1 MGCDGG
7 TIPRRD
13 ELVRLKKKPEQKDK
27 ESELAYRWRHCAIN
41 QQPLQEPIVMCGLGR
56 LYSKQ
61 NVIEHLLDKEKMPA
75 SASHIKSLKDV
86 KNLQLTPNPVY
97 KDCDKTE
104 GSLDVRSAPYICKL
118 IGLEMTGK
126 FRFVALWTCGC
137 VFSERALKEIKSK
150 NCSLCHTPFSE
161 EDVVILNGNEED
173 TDLML
178 SKMEARTAR
187 QKAAK
192 KEKKSK
198 AKETTE
204 TVTSKDEQASISE
217 KSAGPQ
223 PSSSNVKLTHTVKPN
238 LKREAKSDALIDPA
252 IKKLKDG
259 VFSVAED
266 KSKTEVYKSLFTSH
280 KSEQDQSRAHWVTYN
295 PFYN

>member
-1 MGCDGG
+1 M
-7 TIPRRD
+7 
-13 ELVRLKKKPEQKDK
+13 
-27 ESELAYRWRHCAIN
+27 
-41 QQPLQEPIVMCGLGR
+41 
-56 LYSKQ
+56 
-61 NVIEHLLDKEKMPA
+61 
-75 SASHIKSLKDV
+75 
-86 KNLQLTPNPVY
+86 
-97 KDCDKTE
+97 
-104 GSLDVRSAPYICKL
+104 
-118 IGLEMTGK
+118 K
-126 FRFVALWTCGC
+126 FQ
-137 VFSERALKEIKSK
+137 
-150 NCSLCHTPFSE
+150 CHTPFSE

-173 TDLML
+173 TALML

-187 QKAAK
+187 LKASK

-204 TVTSKDEQASISE
+204 TVTSKDEQAAASTSE
-217 KSAGPQ
+217 KAAGPL
-223 PSSSNVKLTHTVKPN
+223 PSSSNAKPTHTVKPN

>member
-27 ESELAYRWRHCAIN
+27 ESELAYRWRHCAIT

-126 FRFVALWTCGC
+126 FRFIALWTCGC

-161 EDVVILNGNEED
+161 EDIVILNGTEED

-178 SKMEARTAR
+178 TKMQARTAR
-187 QKAAK
+187 QKALK
-192 KEKKSK
+192 KDKKSK
-198 AKETTE
+198 TKEATE
-204 TVTSKDEQASISE
+204 TVTSQDQQSVAGTSE
-217 KSAGPQ
+217 KAEVLL
-223 PSSSNVKLTHTVKPN
+223 PSSAKPANVVKPN
-238 LKREAKSDALIDPA
+238 LKREAKTDALIDPD

-266 KSKTEVYKSLFTSH
+266 KSKSEVYKSLFTTH